1 MPNHAI
7 YFKEYRKQLGFNNQ
21 SSAKDYL
28 AAKDINPAIDYKY
41 INSLN
46 KRISDIIRK
55 INATI
60 HHSSRRSDSDILQF
74 CGEHIS
80 NTYAVIKNS
89 NIIPRLN
96 NQGRRAEEVLFSWL
110 RGFVVCEYFTQ
121 LIAKIFDIE
130 LNSIFHIG
138 DDDIRNIETFRR
150 TPTADLSIAINSRKT
165 RIEVQS
171 GFQGINDIKEHKVRE
186 AIRIYEEMNEPTIC
200 IHFDL
205 YNGQVA
211 FIKLDEIGDDSV
223 NWITRQ
229 YVGDGLV
236 WNIDQ
241 NFFFWDLENI
251 PSPYQNIIESYYA

>member
-138 DDDIRNIETFRR
+138 DDDLRNIETFRR
-150 TPTADLSIAINSRKT
+150 SPTADLSIVINLRKT

-205 YNGQVA
+205 FNGQVA
-211 FIKLDEIGDDSV
+211 FVRLDSIAMNDIHFV
-223 NWITRQ
+223 TRQ
-229 YVGDGLV
+229 QMEGQSVFS
-236 WNIDQ
+236 IDQ
-241 NFFFWDLENI
+241 NYFKWRLLDEAPHFKDLD
-251 PSPYQNIIESYYA
+251 IEL

>member
-1 MPNHAI
+1 MPSHAI

-28 AAKDINPAIDYKY
+28 AAKDINPAINYKY

-60 HHSSRRSDSDILQF
+60 HHSLRRNDSDILQF

-80 NTYAVIKNS
+80 NTYTVIKNS

-96 NQGRRAEEVLFSWL
+96 NQGRRPEEVLFSWL
-110 RGFVVCEYFTQ
+110 RGFFVCEYFTPS
-121 LIAKIFDIE
+121 IAKIFDIDID
-130 LNSIFHIG
+130 SIYPIG
-138 DDDIRNIETFRR
+138 DDDLRNVETFKRS
-150 TPTADLSIAINSRKT
+150 PTADLSIAINSRKT

-171 GFQGINDIKEHKVRE
+171 GFQGINDVKEHKVRE
-186 AIRIYEEMNEPTIC
+186 ARRIYEEMNEPTIC
-200 IHFDL
+200 IHYDL

-229 YVGDGLV
+229 YLGDGLV

-241 NFFFWDLENI
+241 NFFFWDLENT
-251 PSPYQNIIESYYA
+251 PPPYQNIIESYYA